1 MQFHFKIILIVTIT
15 ILIARELHAQETKNN
30 LLKCNIEIVLEMSEN
45 IENCN
50 DELIVK
56 FLQSFG
62 RECKSNVE
70 YCEFSNEVLFKL
82 LQSQPEQFSKVLTK
96 YKDSIDFNYLIQ
108 EIENPLLDLVDLENT
123 QKRIVKSINDKELK
137 NKLNKAFNKAIEKN
151 K

>member
-1 MQFHFKIILIVTIT
+1 
-15 ILIARELHAQETKNN
+15 
-30 LLKCNIEIVLEMSEN
+30 MSEN

-62 RECKSNVE
+62 RECKNNVE
-70 YCEFSNEVLFKL
+70 YSEFSNEVLFKL

-96 YKDSIDFNYLIQ
+96 HKDSIDFDYLIQ
-108 EIENPLLDLVDLENT
+108 EIENPLLDLVDLENI
-123 QKRIVKSINDKELK
+123 QERVVKSINDKELK
-137 NKLNKAFNKAIEKN
+137 NKLNTALNKAIEKN